1 VRRRHIAGEFNAGLV
16 RSTNGRAGA
25 GCDYH
30 HFYGLVVMIIG
41 DNNGLLQGPADPK
54 RIDVHS
60 PAEMRHWVREFS
72 RPAAKLN
79 EAVETVGPLVSD
91 VRDYL
96 QKHSLYGKFR

>member
-1 VRRRHIAGEFNAGLV
+1 M
-16 RSTNGRAGA
+16 
-25 GCDYH
+25 
-30 HFYGLVVMIIG
+30 MIE

-72 RPAAKLN
+72 RPPAKLN
-79 EAVETVGPLVSD
+79 EAIKAVGPLVAD

-96 QKHSLYGKFR
+96 RKHSLYGKPR